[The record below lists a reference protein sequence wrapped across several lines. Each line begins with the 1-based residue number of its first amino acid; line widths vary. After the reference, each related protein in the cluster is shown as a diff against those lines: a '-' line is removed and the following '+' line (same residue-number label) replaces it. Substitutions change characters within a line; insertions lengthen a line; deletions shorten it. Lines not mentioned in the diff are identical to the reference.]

1 MTKPTEELMLTY
13 SKVSAD
19 GKSRRAAYLI
29 GDLKRMYTKLPV
41 FNMDQYGM
49 ETKEM
54 LPQTGIRVIDRRI
67 TEPEK
72 MEEGSWQELY
82 RWYCAQE
89 DWNEKVHDLA
99 RISRYRR
106 PEDNLTL
113 QTARK
118 LYGDWA
124 PSISRLEKF
133 AACACAHFLTY
144 GLRLKERGL

>member
-1 MTKPTEELMLTY
+1 
-13 SKVSAD
+13 
-19 GKSRRAAYLI
+19 
-29 GDLKRMYTKLPV
+29 
-41 FNMDQYGM
+41 M

-54 LPQTGIRVIDRRI
+54 LPQTGIGSLI
-67 TEPEK
+67 EGLQNPKK

-89 DWNEKVHDLA
+89 DWSEKVHDLA

-124 PSISRLEKF
+124 PSISRLEK
-133 AACACAHFLTY
+133 AWN
-144 GLRLKERGL
+144 GLRLQRSSRNSLRRKAWMRVS

>member
-1 MTKPTEELMLTY
+1 MLTY

-54 LPQTGIRVIDRRI
+54 LPTDRDRVIDRRI

-72 MEEGSWQELY
+72 DGGRQ
-82 RWYCAQE
+82 
-89 DWNEKVHDLA
+89 LA
-99 RISRYRR
+99 GAVPLVLCTGGLERKGARSGKDQQIPQARR
-106 PEDNLTL
+106 T
-113 QTARK
+113 
-118 LYGDWA
+118 
-124 PSISRLEKF
+124 I
-133 AACACAHFLTY
+133 
-144 GLRLKERGL
+144 

>member
-54 LPQTGIRVIDRRI
+54 LPQTGIGSLI
-67 TEPEK
+67 
-72 MEEGSWQELY
+72 EGLQNPKKIGGRQLAGAVPLVL
-82 RWYCAQE
+82 CAGGLE
-89 DWNEKVHDLA
+89 RKGA
-99 RISRYRR
+99 RSGKDQQI
-106 PEDNLTL
+106 P
-113 QTARK
+113 
-118 LYGDWA
+118 
-124 PSISRLEKF
+124 
-133 AACACAHFLTY
+133 
-144 GLRLKERGL
+144 

>member
-1 MTKPTEELMLTY
+1 MLTY

-29 GDLKRMYTKLPV
+29 GDLKRMYTKLSV

-54 LPQTGIRVIDRRI
+54 LPQTGIGSLI
-67 TEPEK
+67 EGLQNPKK

-99 RISRYRR
+99 RI
-106 PEDNLTL
+106 N
-113 QTARK
+113 
-118 LYGDWA
+118 
-124 PSISRLEKF
+124 SIPQAGGQSDFADRTEALWRLGTKHFKTGEICCLCL
-133 AACACAHFLTY
+133 CAFSDLWTSP
-144 GLRLKERGL
+144 